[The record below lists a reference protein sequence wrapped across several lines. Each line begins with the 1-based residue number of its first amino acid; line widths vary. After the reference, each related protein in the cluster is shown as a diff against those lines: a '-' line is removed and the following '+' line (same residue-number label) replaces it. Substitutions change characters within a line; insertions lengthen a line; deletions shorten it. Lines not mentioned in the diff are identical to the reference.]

1 MIEMIFA
8 QKLMK
13 FRDLLHN
20 TPCRGWA
27 APWEG
32 DTVHYVDADVDAS
45 TAGADAATDTDATA
59 ANTGYTVNC

>member
-1 MIEMIFA
+1 
-8 QKLMK
+8 MK
-13 FRDLLHN
+13 FRHLLRN

-27 APWEG
+27 APWGG
-32 DTVHYVDADVDAS
+32 DTVHKIDADVDAS